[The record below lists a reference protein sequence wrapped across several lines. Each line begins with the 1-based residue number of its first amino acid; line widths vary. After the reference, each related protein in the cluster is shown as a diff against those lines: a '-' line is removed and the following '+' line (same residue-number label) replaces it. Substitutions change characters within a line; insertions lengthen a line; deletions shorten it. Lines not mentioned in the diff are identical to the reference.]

1 MDWASFLPAW
11 SISLECYFI
20 CDPDSIHLSIEFMY
34 VSISFHDDVGHPLVP
49 MRVVDRSDPIRL
61 SCFDDELL
69 RSAGISYSPRS
80 KTRVV
85 TLESDDNSALTSIK
99 LVHILIICVSQR
111 YNWVTTGLREK
122 SCDPLPQRHLQ
133 PLSRSHLS
141 SHQSA
146 SESLKSDRSTDDVI
160 ILHP

>member
-1 MDWASFLPAW
+1 MMDWASFLPAW

-99 LVHILIICVSQR
+99 LVHILIICV
-111 YNWVTTGLREK
+111 
-122 SCDPLPQRHLQ
+122 C
-133 PLSRSHLS
+133 
-141 SHQSA
+141 A
-146 SESLKSDRSTDDVI
+146 
-160 ILHP
+160 